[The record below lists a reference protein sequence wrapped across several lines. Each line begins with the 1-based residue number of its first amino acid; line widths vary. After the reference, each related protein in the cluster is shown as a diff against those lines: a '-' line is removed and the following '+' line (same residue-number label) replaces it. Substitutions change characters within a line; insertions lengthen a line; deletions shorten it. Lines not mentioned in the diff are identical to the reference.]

1 MRKTRTIVINVRKLG
16 KRKQIA
22 VTSNT
27 REFWREFI
35 QY

>member
-1 MRKTRTIVINVRKLG
+1 MRKAKTIVINVRKLG

-22 VTSNT
+22 VTNNT
-27 REFWREFI
+27 RESWREFI